1 MGQSCRPTGGFCRL
15 PYAVTEVGTIVR
27 LVSDDRRFYRDVLGM
42 ELLCG
47 AEDTG
52 FSSLRARDAH
62 SAILNLERGEVRCG
76 KFWKMRAAVLASNFY
91 SALAI
96 AVLFL
101 HALFILWVV
110 FGALLTRSRPILRW
124 LHIASLVWGIL
135 TELLPWPC
143 PLTVLENWLEGKA
156 GIEPYQ
162 GGFLLH
168 YLDRLV
174 YPDISAAV
182 LTVAGVIICALNLAV
197 YGRRIWIAR
206 RR

>member
-1 MGQSCRPTGGFCRL
+1 M
-15 PYAVTEVGTIVR
+15 
-27 LVSDDRRFYRDVLGM
+27 
-42 ELLCG
+42 
-47 AEDTG
+47 
-52 FSSLRARDAH
+52 H
-62 SAILNLERGEVRCG
+62 
-76 KFWKMRAAVLASNFY
+76 LATPALNFY
-91 SALAI
+91 SVLAI

-156 GIEPYQ
+156 GVEPYQ

-168 YLDRLV
+168 YLDKLV
-174 YPDISAAV
+174 YPDISASL
-182 LTVAGVIICALNLAV
+182 LTVAGVIICVLNLAF
-197 YGRRIWIAR
+197 YGRQIWIAR
-206 RR
+206 LR